1 MIGIILET
9 DFVLQSLGI
18 IGIVIFYTVL
28 AKLSALM
35 GKGMRLPPYYLWYY
49 VASLI
54 TSFTIPIHLFLHQ
67 RYETPHSLE
76 YVIDLQGIYFSL
88 LLLSNIIVLIVSFKY
103 WWWLKDELLNRNR
116 LKNRLRFVK

>member
-1 MIGIILET
+1 MIRIIPEL
-9 DFVLQSLGI
+9 DFILLSFGTM
-18 IGIVIFYTVL
+18 GIVIFYIVI

-103 WWWLKDELLNRNR
+103 WWWLKDELLNQW
-116 LKNRLRFVK
+116 RLRMRAGL